1 MTQKYYYFKNKYVCE
16 RCKGTGEEPEAVPS
30 DYIVTGPSQEPDPLL
45 SNFAK
50 VLDEHR
56 ESIPVVIMDHI
67 DKLQRQIDFS
77 RGGKFGQPTPEPQG
91 FDEWVKAFLP
101 RPIGI
106 SDPIWNDHV
115 QTLKSAFNAGQ
126 ASKPKAKTLEWE
138 KDSDDGWTAQ
148 SPIGEFNVYYCS
160 DYGWLCAIDG
170 CDDVWVKYPS
180 GDDGFATPEFAKGEC
195 KRHVQALYDSMGVK

>member
-1 MTQKYYYFKNKYVCE
+1 MTDNPDNPPAFPHDN
-16 RCKGTGEEPEAVPS
+16 PEQGVGS
-30 DYIVTGPSQEPDPLL
+30 GHKDD
-45 SNFAK
+45 AK
-50 VLDEHR
+50 AT
-56 ESIPVVIMDHI
+56 
-67 DKLQRQIDFS
+67 LQRVCGNLRNDGYLVPISVLTRAIEFLRPS
-77 RGGKFGQPTPEPQG
+77 EFGEYCSTPEPQG
-91 FDEWVKAFLP
+91 YNEWIDTYKVTNGPYAY
-101 RPIGI
+101 
-106 SDPIWNDHV
+106 SNADMV
-115 QTLKSAFNAGQ
+115 MSYNAGQ

>member
-1 MTQKYYYFKNKYVCE
+1 MTDNPDNPPAFSHDN
-16 RCKGTGEEPEAVPS
+16 PEQGGGS
-30 DYIVTGPSQEPDPLL
+30 GHKDD
-45 SNFAK
+45 AK
-50 VLDEHR
+50 AT
-56 ESIPVVIMDHI
+56 
-67 DKLQRQIDFS
+67 LQRVCGNLRNDGYLVPISVLTRAIEFLRPS
-77 RGGKFGQPTPEPQG
+77 EFGEYCSTPEPQG

-126 ASKPKAKTLEWE
+126 ASKPKPKAKPFEWE